1 MSDALV
7 FLKSDRQILQFAIAG
22 ELLAIRTKNV
32 ILVYRDHVEYVKLR
46 KTGSVHKET
55 RWVWEDEI
63 EDKSYPVAIFQP
75 NERGWIHTLGFLRL
89 FGEEEIDIF
98 FNKEVY

>member
-1 MSDALV
+1 MTKALY
-7 FLKSDRQILQFAIAG
+7 FLQSDRQILQFAIAG

-46 KTGSVHKET
+46 KTGSVYKET
-55 RWVWEDEI
+55 KWAGEDDI
-63 EDKSYPVAIFQP
+63 DNKSYPIAIFQP
-75 NERGWIHTLGFLRL
+75 NERGWIHALGFLRL
-89 FGEEEIDIF
+89 FGKEEIDIS